1 MTQQDPMYLTIKEL
15 AAILRVDH
23 KTIRNAIRDGRI
35 EAVRVGRAF
44 RIPTTA
50 IEQLAA
56 ERLASGRRG

>member
-1 MTQQDPMYLTIKEL
+1 MFLTIKEL

-44 RIPTTA
+44 RIPSAA
-50 IEQLAA
+50 IDALAA
-56 ERLASGRRG
+56 SWRGGKKSR